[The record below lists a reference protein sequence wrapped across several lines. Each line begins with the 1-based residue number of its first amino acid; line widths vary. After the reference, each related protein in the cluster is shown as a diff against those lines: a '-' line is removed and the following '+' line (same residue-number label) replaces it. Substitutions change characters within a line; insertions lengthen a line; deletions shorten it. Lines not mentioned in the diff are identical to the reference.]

1 MSSATKEKQRQEIL
15 SSARSILM
23 TEPKIK
29 LRANEVAK
37 QANIARTSLYEH
49 FTSMNDLMGEL
60 LLLEL
65 MDFRLEV
72 RRELSEVGSVNDI
85 IEKWIGLN
93 LSYFADGRHGL
104 VRALMP
110 SALNSNLKD
119 EIRASHIMLYD
130 ELRVSLEK
138 SGYELSPLRF
148 EFITAVL
155 ETAAKKMESSS
166 KELVRQETQTFI
178 ARALA

>member
-1 MSSATKEKQRQEIL
+1 MSAATKEKQRREIL
-15 SSARSILM
+15 SGARNILLA
-23 TEPKIK
+23 EPKTK
-29 LRANEVAK
+29 LRASEVAK
-37 QANIARTSLYEH
+37 QAKIARTSLYEH

-65 MDFRLEV
+65 MDFRLEM
-72 RRELSEVGSVNDI
+72 RRELNNGDSVENI

-93 LSYFADGRHGL
+93 LSYFADGRHAL

-110 SALNSNLKD
+110 SALNSNLRD

-138 SGYELSPLRF
+138 NGYELSPLRF

-155 ETAAKKMESSS
+155 ETAAKKMEHSP
-166 KELVRQETQTFI
+166 KDLVRAETLAFI
-178 ARALA
+178 AKALA